1 MRDELIELIKAGK
14 TCPNINTPY
23 VDNCDD
29 CRYAD
34 TLECIV
40 ERIAD
45 TLIANGV
52 TFAEDINVPTKWI
65 PVSERLPDTIPN
77 TAGTA
82 YSDAVNA
89 LTSGRKVITAIWDGT
104 DFIGDAAFWD
114 AEDEIITHWTPVLL
128 PLPEPPKEGE

>member
-1 MRDELIELIKAGK
+1 MRGKLVKLIFESAHSWRFPVGNSYMFDYGK
-14 TCPNINTPY
+14 L
-23 VDNCDD
+23 
-29 CRYAD
+29 AD
-34 TLECIV
+34 H
-40 ERIAD
+40 
-45 TLIANGV
+45 LIANGV
-52 TFAEDINVPTKWI
+52 TFADVPDTNVGKWI

-77 TAGTA
+77 SAGTA